1 MMTGCHP
8 HDHKEV
14 KDEEEFEKFGTI
26 PITAGLAQLIIE
38 GQQDDGVEPAK
49 ESSTLSERSLL
60 EKKGHTKEEINEA
73 FRHVPDPTGIL
84 DLN

>member
-1 MMTGCHP
+1 MF
-8 HDHKEV
+8 K
-14 KDEEEFEKFGTI
+14 I
-26 PITAGLAQLIIE
+26 PLLLINFQTSFPRKAYGAGLAQLIIE

-49 ESSTLSERSLL
+49 ESLHYQSLRSLL

>member
-1 MMTGCHP
+1 M
-8 HDHKEV
+8 
-14 KDEEEFEKFGTI
+14 FEI
-26 PITAGLAQLIIE
+26 PLLLINFRTSFPRKAYGAGLAQLIIE